1 MVKKKTAGG
10 RNPKDDSGKTQEQ
23 LAAEAGVNLSTWK
36 RWEAE
41 KALGGADLVDNKR
54 QAEIKRID
62 TEREKT
68 ALYMAIAKMEY
79 LPKEDLEIA
88 LALIAAVADQ
98 QDSAMLSELPAVLD
112 GCSAAEI
119 QIRLG
124 EFVDEWKEERAN
136 AHSKSWDAARTA
148 ITKTIRGELKKVAG
162 SKGTK

>member
-1 MVKKKTAGG
+1 MATKSAAGG
-10 RNPKDDSGKTQEQ
+10 RKAKDKSGKTQEQ
-23 LAAEAGVNLSTWK
+23 LASEAGVSLATWK
-36 RWEAE
+36 RWQAE
-41 KALGGADLVDNKR
+41 KSLGGADLVDNKR

-88 LALIAAVADQ
+88 LALIAAIADQ

-112 GCSAAEI
+112 GCSAAET
-119 QIRLG
+119 QVRLG

-136 AHSKSWDAARTA
+136 AYSAAWDAARTA

-162 SKGTK
+162 SKGNK

>member
-1 MVKKKTAGG
+1 MAKKKTAGG
-10 RNPKDDSGKTQEQ
+10 RNPKDDSGKTQGQ

-79 LPKEDLEIA
+79 LPKRDLEIA

-112 GCSAAEI
+112 GCSAAET

-136 AHSKSWDAARTA
+136 AHSAAWDAARTA

-162 SKGTK
+162 SKGTA